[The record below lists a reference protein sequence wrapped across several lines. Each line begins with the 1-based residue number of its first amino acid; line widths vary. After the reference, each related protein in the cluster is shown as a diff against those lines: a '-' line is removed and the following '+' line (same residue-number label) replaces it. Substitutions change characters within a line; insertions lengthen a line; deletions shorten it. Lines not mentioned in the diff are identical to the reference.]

1 MQTRIRHFGR
11 WWLARWR
18 PDRGGAADVAA
29 AARALSARIGVRRYR
44 IGATALSDRS
54 IDDAHQVIKTRA
66 AADLPEIWSGH
77 SLRRGCA
84 KPTPPESTNWPSCAT
99 AAGAP
104 PRSCAPTSP
113 KPTATGPTVPSPPSP
128 TPPRPT
134 RPRAGPG
141 HHSTK
146 SPRRTSIR
154 RTSSDRAR
162 RPTRG
167 TPGCLVRSAVCWRA
181 ISARSGQAAQL
192 SWSNEGDARWPGRR
206 RAVAATRSRRS
217 PTRHRRG
224 HGSRS
229 ARCGPSHRCSHAR
242 HPARRHRRSAR
253 RCRRG
258 QRTRAVRRGPRSGS
272 R

>member
-134 RPRAGPG
+134 RP
-141 HHSTK
+141 
-146 SPRRTSIR
+146 PRRTRPPQHEKPSPHLDPANVLR
-154 RTSSDRAR
+154 PRPPPHTRYPGLPGPVSGLLAR
-162 RPTRG
+162 H
-167 TPGCLVRSAVCWRA
+167 LRA
-181 ISARSGQAAQL
+181 IRTGSAAFL
-192 SWSNEGDARWPGRR
+192 
-206 RAVAATRSRRS
+206 VK
-217 PTRHRRG
+217 
-224 HGSRS
+224 
-229 ARCGPSHRCSHAR
+229 
-242 HPARRHRRSAR
+242 
-253 RCRRG
+253 
-258 QRTRAVRRGPRSGS
+258 
-272 R
+272 